1 MTLARRYGP
10 RTLALGKETMG
21 QVVKGMV
28 HFEGTTYRIVRIKRG
43 HYNVIRVLDD
53 IAVGSFT
60 SGTSV
65 EIAAQGIDPSVLR
78 DVVRLAIQGA
88 KTSWLGRLE

>member
-1 MTLARRYGP
+1 
-10 RTLALGKETMG
+10 
-21 QVVKGMV
+21 
-28 HFEGTTYRIVRIKRG
+28 VRIKRG
-43 HYNVIRVLDD
+43 HYDVIRVLDD

-60 SGTSV
+60 SGSAV

-88 KTSWLGRLE
+88 KTSWLGRIE